1 MPKRSG
7 APDVGD
13 LVTPR
18 QSIEVDARSGRYW
31 QMGEPRLVVATRGI
45 EIQVMREVELVWVMR
60 GRVEVVNGRRETSNA
75 A

>member
-45 EIQVMREVELVWVMR
+45 EIQVMRDLELIWVR
-60 GRVEVVNGRRETSNA
+60 RDKVHVV
-75 A
+75 